1 MQVTIYTDGA
11 ARGNPDGPGGYGA
24 IVQYRDENG
33 DLMEKELRGGYVRT
47 TNNRMELMGVIAALE
62 ELGSFREPCE
72 GTLFSD
78 SRYVV
83 DAFLK
88 RWIVNW
94 QKNGW
99 KTASGAPVKNQDLWN
114 RLLKALEPHSIRFS
128 WVKGHADHPE
138 NERCDRLATTAA
150 DEAGASFKTG
160 DPKQS
165 FEEESVWKK
174 AGDPA
179 SDTFPADRQVAD
191 TSGTD
196 ALKVRIRYLS
206 DRIEKLQPPDN
217 SANWVDLRAAEDVD
231 LKKGDFRLIRL
242 GVAMKLPEGYEA
254 HIVPRSSTY
263 KNFGI
268 IQANHYGVIDNAYSG
283 DGDEWM
289 VPVIAMRDTSIHIN
303 DRICQFRIEKRQPDI
318 FFEEVDHLD
327 DTDRGGFGSTGI
339 Q

>member
-1 MQVTIYTDGA
+1 MNAVTGWRPLQLTK
-11 ARGNPDGPGGYGA
+11 P
-24 IVQYRDENG
+24 
-33 DLMEKELRGGYVRT
+33 EL
-47 TNNRMELMGVIAALE
+47 L
-62 ELGSFREPCE
+62 S
-72 GTLFSD
+72 
-78 SRYVV
+78 
-83 DAFLK
+83 K
-88 RWIVNW
+88 
-94 QKNGW
+94 
-99 KTASGAPVKNQDLWN
+99 
-114 RLLKALEPHSIRFS
+114 
-128 WVKGHADHPE
+128 PE
-138 NERCDRLATTAA
+138 I
-150 DEAGASFKTG
+150 
-160 DPKQS
+160 Q
-165 FEEESVWKK
+165 
-174 AGDPA
+174 AGDPV

-217 SANWVDLRAAEDVD
+217 SANWVDLRAAEDVA

-318 FFEEVDHLD
+318 IFEEVDHLD